1 LRTLC
6 ACCQFHPIHLGCY
19 LLTKEAS
26 STRSFWP
33 ILLKAVI
40 VVGGGRHFLSRVH
53 QKHSRMEKD
62 SKRSHSL
69 FQIQRKLFGSWLKRT
84 NCHSIQYMRLL
95 PPSFKRIRLD
105 RGSEAS
111 RDLNRLLDSPD
122 GGESSLENIFLSF
135 TSSEA
140 VLCVARPKMKWW
152 SLPLWSHGFESVDLC
167 PFSLF
172 FVHAQPSALPL
183 HSIRYVVS
191 AYIIKVDPLLKL
203 VPMPRQR
210 RAWNECAF

>member
-1 LRTLC
+1 MAMPEYEDMEEPLLC
-6 ACCQFHPIHLGCY
+6 YIF
-19 LLTKEAS
+19 
-26 STRSFWP
+26 FN
-33 ILLKAVI
+33 
-40 VVGGGRHFLSRVH
+40 GGKTYSVRPADTYDPLADYFGLSRDERTRPRPDG
-53 QKHSRMEKD
+53 HSG
-62 SKRSHSL
+62 SHW
-69 FQIQRKLFGSWLKRT
+69 QNRVQ
-84 NCHSIQYMRLL
+84 
-95 PPSFKRIRLD
+95 RIRLD